1 MTSSTIAQ
9 PMFTPGRAEEMT
21 AAGLW
26 GNRTGVEVQVLEH
39 LRVYRNLKTS
49 IGNTVKEVGKQ
60 SSVAD
65 ITGMN

>member
-26 GNRTGVEVQVLEH
+26 GNRTGVEVQVLER

-49 IGNTVKEVGKQ
+49 IGNTVNEVGKQ